1 LHTFRITPPFY
12 LKKTSMKFT
21 ALQIATHINGIIEGN
36 ENTSVNGFSKIEEGK
51 EGDISF
57 LANPKYEDHLYTTK
71 ASIIVVSNV
80 LELKE
85 PVAPTLIR
93 VSDPYASFAKL
104 MRYYQNLLST
114 NLVGIEE
121 PSFIHPTA
129 TIGKNVYVAAFSY
142 IGENAVVGDDSK
154 IYPHSY
160 LGSNVKVGSNTTIF
174 AGVKIYHNC
183 VIGNDVLIHAG
194 TVIGGDGF
202 GFAPQTDGR
211 YKKIPQLGNV
221 IVEDFVE
228 IGANVCVDRATMGS
242 TIIKKGTKLDNLV
255 QIAHNVEVGEN
266 TVVAAQAGI
275 SGSTKIGN
283 HVTIGGQAGIVGHI
297 QIAEGA
303 KINGQS
309 GVSKSIRDKNTIVT
323 GSPAFDF
330 SSAMR
335 AQAIF
340 RKLPD
345 LEKKIKELENL
356 IEILIKEKEELSS

>member
-1 LHTFRITPPFY
+1 
-12 LKKTSMKFT
+12 MKFT
-21 ALQIATHINGIIEGN
+21 ALQIATHISGRIEGN
-36 ENTSVNGFSKIEEGK
+36 EHASVSRFSKIEEGK

-71 ASIIVVSNV
+71 ASIVLVSNV

-85 PVAPTLIR
+85 HVQPTLIR

-114 NLVGIEE
+114 NLTGIEQ

-129 TIGKNVYVAAFSY
+129 KIGKDVYIAAFTY
-142 IGENAVVGDDSK
+142 VGENAVIGDNVK
-154 IYPHSY
+154 LYPHTY
-160 LGSNVKVGSNTTIF
+160 LGNGVTIGNNTTLF
-174 AGVKIYHNC
+174 AGVKIYHHC
-183 VIGNDVLIHAG
+183 TIGNHVLIHAG
-194 TVIGGDGF
+194 TVIGSDGF
-202 GFAPQTDGR
+202 GFAPQSNGI
-211 YKKIPQLGNV
+211 YKKVPQLGNV
-221 IVEDFVE
+221 VVEDYVE
-228 IGANVCVDRATMGS
+228 IGANVCIDRATMGS
-242 TIIKKGTKLDNLV
+242 TTIKMGTKLDNLV
-255 QIAHNVEVGEN
+255 QIAHNVEVGQN

-297 QIAEGA
+297 HIAEGA

-309 GVSKSIRDKNTIVT
+309 GVSKSIREKDTTVT

-335 AQAIF
+335 SQALF

-345 LEKKIKELENL
+345 LDRKIKELENL

>member
-1 LHTFRITPPFY
+1 
-12 LKKTSMKFT
+12 
-21 ALQIATHINGIIEGN
+21 
-36 ENTSVNGFSKIEEGK
+36 
-51 EGDISF
+51 
-57 LANPKYEDHLYTTK
+57 
-71 ASIIVVSNV
+71 
-80 LELKE
+80 
-85 PVAPTLIR
+85 
-93 VSDPYASFAKL
+93 
-104 MRYYQNLLST
+104 
-114 NLVGIEE
+114 LVGIEE

-202 GFAPQTDGR
+202 GFAPQSDGR

-221 IVEDFVE
+221 VVEDFVE

>member
-1 LHTFRITPPFY
+1 
-12 LKKTSMKFT
+12 MKFT
-21 ALQIATHINGIIEGN
+21 ALQIATHISGRIEGN
-36 ENTSVNGFSKIEEGK
+36 EHASVSRFSKIEEGK

-71 ASIIVVSNV
+71 ASIVLVSNV

-85 PVAPTLIR
+85 HVQPTLIR

-114 NLVGIEE
+114 NLTGIEQ

-129 TIGKNVYVAAFSY
+129 KIGKDVYIAAFTY
-142 IGENAVVGDDSK
+142 VGENAVIGDNVK
-154 IYPHSY
+154 LYPHTY
-160 LGSNVKVGSNTTIF
+160 LGNGVTIGNDTTLF
-174 AGVKIYHNC
+174 AGVKIYHHC
-183 VIGNDVLIHAG
+183 TIGNHVLIHAG
-194 TVIGGDGF
+194 TVIGSDGF
-202 GFAPQTDGR
+202 GFAPQSNGI
-211 YKKIPQLGNV
+211 YKKVPQLGNV
-221 IVEDFVE
+221 VVEDYVE
-228 IGANVCVDRATMGS
+228 IGANVCIDRATMGS
-242 TIIKKGTKLDNLV
+242 TTIKMGTKLDNLV
-255 QIAHNVEVGEN
+255 QIAHNVEVGQN

-297 QIAEGA
+297 HIAEGA

-309 GVSKSIRDKNTIVT
+309 GVSKSIREKDTIVT

-335 AQAIF
+335 SQALF

-345 LEKKIKELENL
+345 LDRKIKELENL